1 MLFLFLTFCQHT
13 FLEFSK
19 HDISFTSDEFLQ
31 CLILKESLLFDYNP
45 FNNNYSYMQGGFKC
59 LSLYYIT
66 FPFRAKPKYFF
77 PALQRPATASNV
89 WMILLHGHSRLE
101 LSFSCFKLWSA
112 HQPILKWVWNTDFNL
127 KNVHFH
133 FSVIFL
139 DSFRVGAGC
148 FGITVKVLGL
158 DGGQPHCSEFKTLSM
173 RSSQAVTKI
182 DICLLKGG
190 HSNYPFLGYFR
201 PFSILINHFGFSR
214 GSS

>member
-1 MLFLFLTFCQHT
+1 M
-13 FLEFSK
+13 
-19 HDISFTSDEFLQ
+19 DIPGL
-31 CLILKESLLFDYNP
+31 
-45 FNNNYSYMQGGFKC
+45 NYHSPAFK
-59 LSLYYIT
+59 
-66 FPFRAKPKYFF
+66 
-77 PALQRPATASNV
+77 
-89 WMILLHGHSRLE
+89 
-101 LSFSCFKLWSA
+101 
-112 HQPILKWVWNTDFNL
+112 LKWVGNTDFNL

-158 DGGQPHCSEFKTLSM
+158 DGGQQHCSEFKTLSM